1 MILLIPLIATTTL
14 ARLLAHWLAA
24 RGLRGANRW
33 NSWPAATALGMA
45 AVYFSTAVTHFIEP
59 QRSGLVAIVPGFIPW
74 PELAVTA
81 SGAAEFVIALAL
93 ILPRTRKWAALA
105 SIALLIALFPANVVA
120 AGGVANQAAPSTPL
134 FQRTILQVVF
144 MFASLF
150 ATRKVG
156 QTAQQEPQ
164 VRGEATAHL
173 LD

>member
-1 MILLIPLIATTTL
+1 MVLLIPLIATTILT
-14 ARLLAHWLAA
+14 RLLANWLTA
-24 RGLRGANRW
+24 REFRGANRW

-81 SGAAEFVIALAL
+81 SGVAEFVIAAAL
-93 ILPRTRKWAALA
+93 IWPRTRRWAALA

-120 AGGVANQAAPSTPL
+120 AGGVASQAAPSTPL
-134 FQRTILQVVF
+134 FQRSILQAAFV
-144 MFASLF
+144 FASLF
-150 ATRKVG
+150 AARKAG
-156 QTAQQEPQ
+156 ETARKGPQ
-164 VRGEATAHL
+164 VRGRATAHL